1 MGVVAEADLASG
13 ASLAG
18 SLIDMQYFVR
28 TMEKHENRS
37 NTFSPEIP
45 CPGLLAAKAE
55 AKRIV
60 MASDPALRLLA
71 DACSRNGGQV
81 RTMYRCWIN
90 EQGSFRE
97 SALL

>member
-1 MGVVAEADLASG
+1 
-13 ASLAG
+13 
-18 SLIDMQYFVR
+18 MQYFVR
-28 TMEKHENRS
+28 TMEKHEHRS
-37 NTFSPEIP
+37 NAFGPEIP

-60 MASDPALRLLA
+60 LASDPTLRLLA

-90 EQGSFRE
+90 DQGSFQE